1 MKRLLSSDLVR
12 YNANTRGT
20 NTGDCTARAIS
31 LAFGIDYH
39 RARKALND
47 SAKTNIAL
55 RFNSI
60 PNVLKVIREL
70 GGGEE
75 IKSNEKITVG
85 AWADKHN
92 SGTYLIHCNR
102 NGQPHGPGGHLVC
115 IIDGK
120 IYDSWDSRTY
130 YVLSYHAIKSGI
142 SSKDISAD
150 LPETIKNFF
159 DNKDKDGEWV
169 RYITDTFDSIVEK
182 NRRLKKLS
190 AKYDVDIRLT
200 LDLRHIRYNSYNF
213 RLDYGITVFI
223 PKYNISE
230 TSYSKIGITFKPT
243 LPPNEVENYFDATFA
258 SKMHPFVNNM
268 SIKAEDML
276 AGHEL
281 LANAHRNKEKLT
293 FWNASDRK
301 SFNSLPYWAR
311 QLATYFYTQPGD
323 YSDRI
328 SLRMYRLPND
338 PEYKPDVTDDG
349 VIHIGNSSD
358 KFTLRA
364 PNMDCLRAGLDYYKR
379 TGDSEGAYDVAMD
392 Y

>member
-1 MKRLLSSDLVR
+1 MKKLLSSELIR

-85 AWADKHN
+85 TWADKHN

-150 LPETIKNFF
+150 LPKAIKTFF
-159 DNKDKDGEWV
+159 DSKDTDSWT
-169 RYITDTFDSIVEK
+169 RYIVSTFDNIVQK

-190 AKYDVDIRLT
+190 EKYNTDIKLSISWR
-200 LDLRHIRYNSYNF
+200 RVNYGSYNF
-213 RLDYGITVFI
+213 SLDYSITISI
-223 PKYNISE
+223 PTYDMSE
-230 TSYSKIGITFKPT
+230 TFSSKIGITFKPT
-243 LPPNEVENYFDATFA
+243 LQPDEIEEYFDATFA
-258 SKMHPFVNNM
+258 SKMHPFINNM

-276 AGHEL
+276 TGHEL
-281 LANAHRNKEKLT
+281 LANAHRNKERLT
-293 FWNASDRK
+293 FWNAADRK

-311 QLATYFYTQPGD
+311 QLATYFYIQPGD

-338 PEYKPDVTDDG
+338 PDYKPDVDDDG
-349 VIHIGNSSD
+349 VIHIGNSAD

-364 PNMDCLRAGLDYYKR
+364 PNMDNLRAGLDYYKR